1 MVDSEYSPD
10 NSNTLK
16 ISIGA
21 IRKNLEMPRFV
32 SDHVKMK
39 KIFKIAVKM
48 SPFAILNVPDQ

>member
-1 MVDSEYSPD
+1 MVDSEYSPG
-10 NSNTLK
+10 NSITLR

-32 SDHVKMK
+32 SDRVKMK

-48 SPFAILNVPDQ
+48 LPFVILNVPDQ